1 MSTPCPRPL
10 FDVCRYA
17 IESLYG
23 VCNGLLT
30 GLAALMATA
39 RLARIV
45 GLPWK
50 LQSECL
56 ELGR

>member
-1 MSTPCPRPL
+1 MSTPCPRPH
-10 FDVCRYA
+10 FDVWGYTV
-17 IESLYG
+17 ESLYG

-30 GLAALMATA
+30 GLTGLMATA

-50 LQSECL
+50 FQSECL
-56 ELGR
+56 EPG